1 MTREETIAMVES
13 YISGSLAL
21 YVRNVTLNS
30 SGCSCGS
37 QCMQQ
42 RHDGM
47 KLLASTLMNLRAFCG
62 V

>member
-37 QCMQQ
+37 SACSSGTM
-42 RHDGM
+42 G
-47 KLLASTLMNLRAFCG
+47 
-62 V
+62 

>member
-13 YISGSLAL
+13 YISGP
-21 YVRNVTLNS
+21 VRAKCYAQFKRLLLRFE
-30 SGCSCGS
+30 
-37 QCMQQ
+37 CMQQ